1 MQLFSPTATAPKGKT
16 QRPLYVSTMIP
27 AEFRVNKA
35 LEDAKVQEYG
45 IIIKNW
51 AAAKGWAV
59 YENGFKYVDGELF
72 AWFYAPRR
80 VRKIRTRVQR
90 CRKLFLTVAYRV
102 TTPPKKR

>member
-16 QRPLYVSTMIP
+16 QRPLYVSTRLP
-27 AEFRVNKA
+27 ALARTSAA
-35 LEDAKVQEYG
+35 LENATVDEYG
-45 IIIKNW
+45 SIINAW
-51 AAAKGWAV
+51 AAAKGWTV
-59 YENGFKYVDGELF
+59 REFRYVDGELF

-90 CRKLFLTVAYRV
+90 CKKLFLTVAYRV